1 MQHRWG
7 RATVLSVLLKVS
19 VVTADA
25 THFRTTET
33 RLRVDNDVSEEPN
46 VKKKHR
52 ALAWMRLMLL
62 NTSRVHEKLHEYIH
76 PLSGA
81 AVVSTVALQL
91 SPLPSTLEIRR
102 DKNVKRYDGYP
113 YFAVLA
119 GASQWCLYGAFAA
132 MTLKNVNF
140 LTMVAA
146 NGPGV
151 VMGLFYISIY
161 FGFVPKDDSRSV
173 ALKWYLAVGC
183 LVFFSELIACH
194 VLHGAAVFWLGLLGA
209 VGSAQIAL
217 SPFGTLPEVLS
228 TRSTR
233 SWPLDLCFWNLI
245 QSIATGCFGF
255 ANSDPWVWMP
265 NAIGVTAAAIQF
277 SLIAA
282 FRNRA
287 VSGPD
292 IMSIKAGNR
301 AVSGPDI
308 ISIKAKIIR

>member
-1 MQHRWG
+1 MQHTWG
-7 RATVLSVLLKVS
+7 CATVLYVLLKVA
-19 VVTADA
+19 TGEA

-33 RLRVDNDVSEEPN
+33 RLHVDFDDIVIEEPH
-46 VKKKHR
+46 VEKKR
-52 ALAWMRLMLL
+52 CAFAWMRLMWF
-62 NTSRVHEKLHEYIH
+62 NTSSRVHETLHEYIH

-91 SPLPSTLEIRR
+91 SPLRSTLEIRR
-102 DKNVKRYDGYP
+102 EKNVKRYDGYP

-183 LVFFSELIACH
+183 MVFFSELIACH
-194 VLHGAAVFWLGLLGA
+194 VLHGAAVFWLGLLGS

-217 SPFGTLPEVLS
+217 SPFRTLPEVLN

-233 SWPLDLCFWNLI
+233 SWPLELCFWNFI
-245 QSIATGCFGF
+245 QSMATGCFGL
-255 ANSDPWVWMP
+255 ANSDPWVWVP
-265 NAIGVTAAAIQF
+265 NAIGVIAAVTQF
-277 SLIAA
+277 SIIAA

-287 VSGPD
+287 
-292 IMSIKAGNR
+292 ALH
-301 AVSGPDI
+301 PDI
-308 ISIKAKIIR
+308 ISIKAKIIK

>member
-7 RATVLSVLLKVS
+7 RATVLSVLLNVI
-19 VVTADA
+19 VVTSET

-33 RLRVDNDVSEEPN
+33 RLHVDNNGVFEEPH
-46 VKKKHR
+46 VEKKHR
-52 ALAWMRLMLL
+52 TLGWMRFMLL
-62 NTSRVHEKLHEYIH
+62 KTSSRIHEKLHEYIH

-81 AVVSTVALQL
+81 AVVTTVALQL

-132 MTLKNVNF
+132 MKLKDANF

-151 VMGLFYISIY
+151 MMGSFYISSY
-161 FGFVPKDDSRSV
+161 FRFVPKDDARSV

-183 LVFFSELIACH
+183 TLFFSELIACH
-194 VLHGAAVFWLGLLGA
+194 VLGKTAVFWLGLLGA

-233 SWPLDLCFWNLI
+233 SWPLDLCFWNFI
-245 QSIATGCFGF
+245 QSMATGCFGL
-255 ANSDPWVWMP
+255 ANSDPWVWVP
-265 NAIGVTAAAIQF
+265 NAIGVIAAVIQL

-282 FRNRA
+282 FRSPA
-287 VSGPD
+287 
-292 IMSIKAGNR
+292 A
-301 AVSGPDI
+301 SGPDI
-308 ISIKAKIIR
+308 ISIKAKIIKSSLT